1 MSTVSLPTSMRFVRV
16 WVHVY
21 TAGLRPSVRGD
32 RREEIEADLWEQA
45 MEATLN
51 DSSRSELA
59 SHVLM
64 RWALGVPDDLLW
76 RVAQLG
82 KGNDSGAKET
92 AMVQSPMSRTMGYGV
107 GGLALILLTAAL
119 TFTVANQIERGF
131 FDFGYARAGS
141 ADYAWLPETGLLLVV
156 VWPLAI
162 GLIVGGFRVM
172 PRSPSLGA
180 FLVVVA
186 SAAFAAVMF
195 WLIIPPLVAVA
206 VSVYAI
212 RRARRLRQRG

>member
-1 MSTVSLPTSMRFVRV
+1 MRFVRV

-45 MEATLN
+45 IEATLN
-51 DSSRSELA
+51 GPSRSELA

-92 AMVQSPMSRTMGYGV
+92 AMAQSSTSRTMAFGV
-107 GGLALILLTAAL
+107 GGFALVVLVAAL
-119 TFTVANQIERGF
+119 TWTVANQI
-131 FDFGYARAGS
+131 DRAQ
-141 ADYAWLPETGLLLVV
+141 ADYEWVPAMGLVVAV

-186 SAAFAAVMF
+186 SAAFAAVIF